1 MARRVIPNKGE
12 LELVM
17 KAMWR
22 AEIRP
27 LDVALYL
34 VLLSYADPSG
44 KSCYPGQRNLAGQ
57 LSVSVDTIQRAL
69 ERLEKAGLIRIKLV
83 WDADQKRTHNEY
95 FLISR
100 AKTCKPKK
108 AE

>member
-17 KAMWR
+17 KAMWK
-22 AEIRP
+22 AKIRP

-34 VLLSYADPSG
+34 VLLSYADPRG
-44 KSCYPGQRNLAGQ
+44 GSCYPGQKNLAGQ

-69 ERLEKAGLIRIKLV
+69 QRLEKAGLIRIKLV
-83 WDADQKRTHNEY
+83 WDAEQKRIHNEY
-95 FLISR
+95 FLIPR
-100 AKTCKPKK
+100 AKTCNPHKSK
-108 AE
+108 